1 MSSDDVIIAELTE
14 SSNSSATR
22 EFNVV
27 IGATLAISLAFL
39 FISAVY
45 GDAFV
50 SMMVDDEDT
59 NNVRVPVWERHKL
72 PYMTSG
78 DYGVALEVGPY
89 ELLPTDNAWNSTHH
103 FVEYTLPIEEG
114 GAAPNGLISLAVWRP
129 NVPEGVQVPVIAESG
144 PYFQEAS
151 VETPSIEVPGSW
163 LGQMFIDQ
171 ILPHGYAFAQIS
183 VSGTGR
189 SNHCMDLMGTAEQLG
204 NDAAVRWLGEQ
215 SWSNGAVAL
224 IGKSYDGS
232 TPWQAA
238 MFGSEHDYLKTIV
251 PISGLIGVKEL
262 MWKNGSSEARAP
274 IMHNGVYGSYG
285 IDGDEEDYQNMCPDY
300 IIGPGTGVGAW
311 AWGGEA
317 AGSYWAERYFLDRVL
332 ENYKGS
338 VYLIQGMHDWN
349 VDPHMAV
356 PTINRLIDAGIE
368 ARGLFGQWDHDYPDR
383 PVQLDD
389 RSELGGRGGEAF
401 PEMIRFDWMQDML
414 EWFDYYL
421 KGIGEQPGQ
430 WIEIQSN
437 QGSWR
442 IEDRYPPA
450 DVVVQSFE
458 LGTDMA
464 NIGGTTTVLPDAS
477 SGPVWESAPLENDLY
492 FAGMPR
498 VHVDVTTA
506 TLGGQLYALLEDCND
521 QGQCIHL
528 GHAIMDLRYHAGGDE
543 VQTWTPV
550 VETINAKMEFFA
562 LDAEVEAGH
571 VLRLSLRSTG
581 EDYLPASTSSV
592 VFVQE
597 GATSTLQLDTFE
609 PSERRYFTPPVC
621 THERCLQAE

>member
-1 MSSDDVIIAELTE
+1 MDVDGSDMVSA
-14 SSNSSATR
+14 SATK
-22 EFNVV
+22 EFNIVL
-27 IGATLAISLAFL
+27 GSTLAVSLVFL
-39 FISAVY
+39 FVSAFY
-45 GDAFV
+45 GQSFV
-50 SMMVDDEDT
+50 NLIVDQEVNDT
-59 NNVRVPVWERHKL
+59 ARVPVWERHKL
-72 PYMTSG
+72 PYETDG
-78 DYGVALEVGPY
+78 EFGVALEVGPY
-89 ELLPTDNAWNSTHH
+89 ELLPTENEWNSTHY
-103 FVEYTLPIEEG
+103 FVEYTLPLEEG

-129 NVPEGVQVPVIAESG
+129 HVEEGVKVPVIAESG

-189 SNHCMDLMGTAEQLG
+189 SNHCMDLMGNAEQLG

-215 SWSNGAVAL
+215 EWSNGAVAL

-285 IDGDEEDYQNMCPDY
+285 IDGDEEDYQNICPDY
-300 IIGPGTGVGAW
+300 ILGPGTGVSAYMFGS
-311 AWGGEA
+311 EV
-317 AGSYWAERYFLDRVL
+317 AGTYWEERYFLDRVL

-356 PTINRLIDAGIE
+356 PTINRLIDGGIE

-389 RSELGGRGGEAF
+389 RSDLGGRGGEAF

-421 KGIGEQPGQ
+421 KDIGEQPGQ
-430 WIEIQSN
+430 WVEIQSN

-442 IEDRYPPA
+442 IEDRYPA
-450 DVVVQSFE
+450 SDTSEMVFE
-458 LGTDMA
+458 LGTDMT
-464 NIGGTTTVLPDAS
+464 NIAGTTTVLPDAS
-477 SGPVWESAPLENDLY
+477 SGPVWESEPLTADLY
-492 FAGMPR
+492 IAGLPR
-498 VHVDVTTA
+498 LHVEVSTA
-506 TLGGQLYALLEDCND
+506 SLGGQLYALLEDCDN
-521 QGQCIHL
+521 QSNCIHL
-528 GHAIMDLRYHAGGDE
+528 GHAIMDLRYHAGGDDI
-543 VQTWTPV
+543 QTWTPLV
-550 VETINAKMEFFA
+550 QSINAKMEFFA
-562 LDAEVEAGH
+562 MDAEVEAGH
-571 VLRLSLRSTG
+571 VLRLTLRSTG

-592 VFVQE
+592 VFVEE
-597 GATSTLQLDTFE
+597 GTTSTLQLDTFD
-609 PSERRYFTPPVC
+609 PAERVYFTPPVC

>member
-1 MSSDDVIIAELTE
+1 
-14 SSNSSATR
+14 
-22 EFNVV
+22 
-27 IGATLAISLAFL
+27 
-39 FISAVY
+39 
-45 GDAFV
+45 
-50 SMMVDDEDT
+50 
-59 NNVRVPVWERHKL
+59 
-72 PYMTSG
+72 
-78 DYGVALEVGPY
+78 
-89 ELLPTDNAWNSTHH
+89 
-103 FVEYTLPIEEG
+103 
-114 GAAPNGLISLAVWRP
+114 
-129 NVPEGVQVPVIAESG
+129 
-144 PYFQEAS
+144 
-151 VETPSIEVPGSW
+151 
-163 LGQMFIDQ
+163 
-171 ILPHGYAFAQIS
+171 
-183 VSGTGR
+183 
-189 SNHCMDLMGTAEQLG
+189 MDLMGNAEQLG

-285 IDGDEEDYQNMCPDY
+285 LDGDEEDYQNLCPDY
-300 IIGPGTGVGAW
+300 IIGPGTGASAYLFGSEV
-311 AWGGEA
+311 
-317 AGSYWAERYFLDRVL
+317 AGTYWEERYFLDRVI
-332 ENYKGS
+332 EHYKGS

-356 PTINRLIDAGIE
+356 PTINRLIDAGID

-389 RSELGGRGGEAF
+389 RSDLGGRGGEAF

-421 KGIGEQPGQ
+421 KDIGEQPGQ

-442 IEDRYPPA
+442 IEDRYPAA
-450 DVVVQSFE
+450 DTVVQSFV
-458 LGTDMA
+458 LGTDMS

-477 SGPVWESAPLENDLY
+477 NGPVWESAPLETDLY
-492 FAGMPR
+492 FAGLPR
-498 VHVDVTTA
+498 LHVDVTTA
-506 TLGGQLYALLEDCND
+506 TLGGQLYALLEDCDD
-521 QGQCIHL
+521 QNNCIHL
-528 GHAIMDLRYHAGGDE
+528 GHAIMDLRYHAGGE
-543 VQTWTPV
+543 EIQTWTPV
-550 VETINAKMEFFA
+550 VETISAKMEFFA
-562 LDAEVEAGH
+562 MDAEVEAGH
-571 VLRLSLRSTG
+571 VLRLSLLSTG

-597 GATSTLQLDTFE
+597 GESSTLQLDVFD

-621 THERCLQAE
+621 THERCIQVE

>member
-1 MSSDDVIIAELTE
+1 MPDGEPIVAELLEPT
-14 SSNSSATR
+14 NSSATK
-22 EFNVV
+22 EFNL
-27 IGATLAISLAFL
+27 ILGGTLAISMIFL
-39 FISAVY
+39 FLSAVF
-45 GDAFV
+45 GDALV
-50 SMMVDDEDT
+50 NMVAEDEET
-59 NNVRVPVWERHKL
+59 LGVRVPVWERYTL
-72 PYMTSG
+72 PYETDG
-78 DYGVALEVGPY
+78 DFGVALEVGPY
-89 ELLPTDNAWNSTHH
+89 ALLPTENEWNSTHH

-114 GAAPNGLISLAVWRP
+114 GAAPNGLISLAVWLP
-129 NVPEGVQVPVIAESG
+129 DVPDGMQVPVIAESG

-189 SNHCMDLMGTAEQLG
+189 SNHCMDLMGNAEQLG
-204 NDAAVRWLGEQ
+204 NDAAVRWLAEQ
-215 SWSNGAVAL
+215 PWSNGAVAL

-238 MFGSEHDYLKTIV
+238 MFGAEHDYLKTIV

-285 IDGDEEDYQNMCPDY
+285 IDGDEEDYQNLCPDY
-300 IIGPGTGVGAW
+300 IIGPGTGVSAYMFGS
-311 AWGGEA
+311 EV
-317 AGSYWAERYFLDRVL
+317 AGDYWAERYFLDRVL

-389 RSELGGRGGEAF
+389 RSDLGGRGGEAF

-421 KGIGEQPGQ
+421 KGIGDQPGQ

-442 IEDRYPPA
+442 IEERYPPA
-450 DVVVQSFE
+450 DANELVFE
-458 LGTDMA
+458 LGTDMINTA
-464 NIGGTTTVLPDAS
+464 GTTTVLPDAS
-477 SGPVWESAPLENDLY
+477 SGPIWETEPLAENMHI
-492 FAGMPR
+492 AGMPR
-498 VHVDVTTA
+498 VHVEVTTA
-506 TLGGQLYALLEDCND
+506 SLGGQLYALLEDCDN
-521 QGQCIHL
+521 QSNCIHL
-528 GHAIMDLRYHAGGDE
+528 GHAIMDLRYHAGGDDI
-543 VQTWTPV
+543 QTWTPV
-550 VETINAKMEFFA
+550 VESINAKMEFFA
-562 LDAEVEAGH
+562 MDAEVPAGH
-571 VLRLSLRSTG
+571 VLRLSLQSTG

-592 VFVQE
+592 VFVEE
-597 GATSTLQLDTFE
+597 GSASTLQLDTFE
-609 PSERRYFTPPVC
+609 PADRRYFTPPVC
-621 THERCLQAE
+621 THERCLQTA

>member
-1 MSSDDVIIAELTE
+1 MSKDDGIEASGNT
-14 SSNSSATR
+14 TR
-22 EFNVV
+22 EFNTVL
-27 IGATLAISLAFL
+27 GATLAVSLTFL
-39 FISAVY
+39 FVSAVF
-45 GDAFV
+45 GDAIV
-50 SMMVDDEDT
+50 EAMDGQSEQDGI
-59 NNVRVPVWERHKL
+59 RVPVWERYTL
-72 PYMTSG
+72 PYQTDG
-78 DYGVALEVGPY
+78 DFGVALEVGPY
-89 ELLPTDNAWNSTHH
+89 EILQTENEWNSTHT
-103 FVEYTLPIEEG
+103 FVEYEIPLEEG

-129 NVPEGVQVPVIAESG
+129 NVPEGMKVPVIAESG
-144 PYFQEAS
+144 PYFQEPS
-151 VETPSIEVPGSW
+151 VNTPTIEVPGSW

-215 SWSNGAVAL
+215 EWSNGAVAL

-262 MWKNGSSEARAP
+262 MWKNGSAEARAP

-285 IDGDEEDYQNMCPDY
+285 LDGDEEDYQNLCPDY

-317 AGSYWAERYFLDRVL
+317 AGDYWAERYFLDRVL
-332 ENYKGS
+332 ENYRGS

-389 RSELGGRGGEAF
+389 RSDLGGRGGEAF

-421 KGIGEQPGQ
+421 KGIGPQPGQ

-442 IEDRYPPA
+442 IEDRYPPV
-450 DVVVQSFE
+450 DVETVSLD
-458 LGTDMA
+458 LGGLMTNA
-464 NIGGTTTVLPDAS
+464 GGSTTVLPDAS
-477 SGPVWESAPLENDLY
+477 SGPVYLSEPLENPMY
-492 FAGMPR
+492 IAGMPR
-498 VHVDVTTA
+498 LHVQVTTA
-506 TLGGQLYALLEDCND
+506 TVGGQLYALLEDCDEQSN
-521 QGQCIHL
+521 CIHL
-528 GHAIMDLRYHAGGDE
+528 GHAIMDLRYHEGGDD
-543 VQTWTPV
+543 VQTWVPV
-550 VETINAKMEFFA
+550 AETITAKMEFFA
-562 LDAEVEAGH
+562 MDAEVPEGH
-571 VLRLSLRSTG
+571 VLRLSLTSTG

-592 VFVQE
+592 VFIQE
-597 GATSTLQLDTFE
+597 GEGSTLQLDTFD
-609 PSERRYFTPPVC
+609 PDNRRYFTPPVC
-621 THERCLQAE
+621 THERCL